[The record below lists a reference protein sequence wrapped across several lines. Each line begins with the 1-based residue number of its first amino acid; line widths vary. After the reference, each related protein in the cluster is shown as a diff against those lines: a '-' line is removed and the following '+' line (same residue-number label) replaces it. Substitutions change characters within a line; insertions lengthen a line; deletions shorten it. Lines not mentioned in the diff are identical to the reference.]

1 MSPPGHPKG
10 DFRSAQHEGTPVN
23 PTRRPPP
30 YSHSLLRVL
39 AAYLV
44 AIVLVQALAAAFALG
59 AGPLHRHRPL
69 PQSMA
74 SVLFLH
80 HDRAHTHASGQRHH
94 HAVHDSTVDR
104 DAAEQEAADAARL
117 ALTAA
122 FSQLALQTPQAD
134 HDLRSHVM
142 RAALVWS
149 WQPAWTLPL
158 YRPPRQG

>member
-1 MSPPGHPKG
+1 MSPT
-10 DFRSAQHEGTPVN
+10 S
-23 PTRRPPP
+23 RPPP
-30 YSHSLLRVL
+30 YTRSLLKVL
-39 AAYLV
+39 ASYLV

-69 PQSMA
+69 PKSMA

-80 HDRAHTHASGQRHH
+80 HDHAHASGQRHH
-94 HAVHDSTVDR
+94 HAAHDTTVSR

-122 FSQLALQTPQAD
+122 FSQLALQVPRAD

-142 RAALVWS
+142 RAAPAGS
-149 WQPAWTLPL
+149 WQPAWTIPL